1 MSRDVK
7 KGIVMLLGGAGL
19 IVLLVPI
26 FTEAYSFSWGL
37 IGALAVWIVTGAVST
52 MLGIKKD

>member
-1 MSRDVK
+1 
-7 KGIVMLLGGAGL
+7 
-19 IVLLVPI
+19 VLLVPI